1 MCLGRIELRVYSDIS
16 RRIAWVSNRDG
27 PRANEYNEGTRR
39 KSGGIWETT
48 RLHFAT
54 SFFD

>member
-1 MCLGRIELRVYSDIS
+1 MCLGRIELRVYFDIS